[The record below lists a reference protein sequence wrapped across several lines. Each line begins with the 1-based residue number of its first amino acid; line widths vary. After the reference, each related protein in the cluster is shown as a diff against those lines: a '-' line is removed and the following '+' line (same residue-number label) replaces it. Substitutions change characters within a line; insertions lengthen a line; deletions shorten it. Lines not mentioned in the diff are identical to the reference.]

1 MLSAYNVSKIFES
14 GSKGK
19 GMSDRKR
26 WLALAVGVAISS
38 IPGWAQDQ
46 AQQTT
51 DQKIQQLEQKV
62 DALEKEVKADETT
75 DGGQS
80 AGAVSADYING
91 FTIRSKDGN
100 FCAAHR
106 RRSAGR

>member
-1 MLSAYNVSKIFES
+1 VVGA
-14 GSKGK
+14 GS
-19 GMSDRKR
+19 
-26 WLALAVGVAISS
+26 GVAISS

-46 AQQTT
+46 AQQQTT

-62 DALEKEVKADETT
+62 EALEKEVKADETT

-91 FTIRSKDGN
+91 FTIVPRTATSY
-100 FCAAHR
+100 CT
-106 RRSAGR
+106 SAPICKSIIAPTTAPGPRGH